1 MNEFR
6 QKEWDIYL
14 ENIKKGDKNLKGI
27 DYYTNIIDKKVL
39 LNNENDANT
48 LHNLIY
54 IGFPSLE
61 YWKVVYTTLLGIID
75 LFHKTKEV
83 LP

>member
-61 YWKVVYTTLLGIID
+61 Y
-75 LFHKTKEV
+75 
-83 LP
+83 